1 MVRRS
6 VAALGVIGGLLA
18 ALGAANVYQRRTTDE
33 IPATVVARLGDVE
46 LRRYPSLVRAETVAD
61 TETAAFRRLFRYI
74 AGRNEGSETV
84 AMTTPVEVT
93 GRGMA
98 IPMTAPVE
106 VEAADRD
113 AVRMVFYLP
122 SEYDAESAPRPIDDA
137 VSLGVVPER
146 TLAVRRFS
154 GRPTDGRVT
163 RETDRLLATLDAAGV
178 AVTGDPFFM
187 GYDAP
192 WTLPFLRRNEVAV
205 EIDTER

>member
-6 VAALGVIGGLLA
+6 VAALGVIGGVLA
-18 ALGAANVYQRRTTDE
+18 ALGAANLYQRATTDE
-33 IPATVVARLGDVE
+33 IPSTVVARLDDVE
-46 LRRYPSLVRAETVAD
+46 LRRYPSLVRVET
-61 TETAAFRRLFRYI
+61 EAFRRLFRYI
-74 AGRNEGSETV
+74 TGSNEGGDAI

-93 GRGMA
+93 GRGTE

-106 VEAADRD
+106 IEADDRD
-113 AVRMVFYLP
+113 AVRMAFYLP
-122 SEYDAESAPRPIDDA
+122 STYDAASAPRPTDEA
-137 VSLGVVPER
+137 VTLGTVPER

-163 RETDRLLATLDAAGV
+163 RETEHLLTTLDAAGV
-178 AVTGDPFFM
+178 AVAGRPFFM

-205 EIDTER
+205 EVEAER